1 MLVNPSIISLLFGS
15 LFICS
20 MLLYSAYYGIHI
32 LKRWDIRSGSE
43 LQLILERKTYLI
55 STIMNY
61 AFGFQLASLFL
72 FIFTADHLHNLF
84 IGAMCAAGTLNVNVY
99 GYPAIIMKTVNCLLA
114 GTWLIMNYTDNR
126 AFDYPLIKKKYF
138 LLLVI
143 TPLLGAEL
151 FLQSAYFSGLRAHV
165 ITSCCGSLFSI
176 GEESITSDIA
186 SLSGLFTKVAFYLS
200 MVLTFVSGMYFYK
213 KRNTAGYAFAFMST
227 VTFVVSI
234 SSLISFISPYFYELP
249 THHCPFC
256 ILQREYGYAGYA
268 LYITLLGGAI
278 SGLGV
283 GAIMPFRDIQSLSKT
298 VPGIQRKLT
307 VTALIS
313 YFLFTGIVT
322 YQIVFSNLTMKGY

>member
-1 MLVNPSIISLLFGS
+1 MIFHPAIIALSIGSVLVSFLL
-15 LFICS
+15 I
-20 MLLYSAYYGIHI
+20 YSAYYGIHI
-32 LKRWDIRSGSE
+32 LKRWDIKSGSE

-72 FIFTADHLHNLF
+72 FIFTADHLHSLF
-84 IGAMCAAGTLNVNVY
+84 IGAMCAAGTLNVNEY
-99 GYPAIIMKTVNCLLA
+99 GYPAVFMKVVNCLLA
-114 GTWLIMNYTDNR
+114 GTWLVMNYTDNR
-126 AFDYPLIKKKYF
+126 AVDYPLIKKKYL

-186 SLSGLFTKVAFYLS
+186 SLSGFSTMTAFYLS
-200 MVLTFVSGMYFYK
+200 MVLTFVSGMYFYW
-213 KRNTAGYAFAFMST
+213 KRNVAGYAFAFMST
-227 VTFVVSI
+227 VTFVVSTV
-234 SSLISFISPYFYELP
+234 SLISFISPYFYELP

-283 GAIMPFRDIQSLSKT
+283 GAIMPFRGIQSLSKT
-298 VPGIQRKLT
+298 VPAVQKKLT
-307 VTALIS
+307 ITALIS

>member
-1 MLVNPSIISLLFGS
+1 MIFHPAIIALSIGSVLVSFLL
-15 LFICS
+15 I
-20 MLLYSAYYGIHI
+20 YSAYYGIHI
-32 LKRWDIRSGSE
+32 LKRWDIKSGSE

-72 FIFTADHLHNLF
+72 FIFTADHLHSLF
-84 IGAMCAAGTLNVNVY
+84 IGAMCAAGTLNVNEY
-99 GYPAIIMKTVNCLLA
+99 GYPAVFMKVVNCLLA
-114 GTWLIMNYTDNR
+114 GTWLVMNYTDNR
-126 AFDYPLIKKKYF
+126 AVDYPLIKKKYL

-186 SLSGLFTKVAFYLS
+186 SLSGFSTMTAFYLS
-200 MVLTFVSGMYFYK
+200 MVLTFVSGMYFYW
-213 KRNTAGYAFAFMST
+213 KRNVAGYAFAFMST
-227 VTFVVSI
+227 VTFVVSTV
-234 SSLISFISPYFYELP
+234 SLISFISPYFYELP

-283 GAIMPFRDIQSLSKT
+283 GAIMPFRNIRSLSKT
-298 VPGIQRKLT
+298 VPEIQRKLT
-307 VTALIS
+307 FAALIS
-313 YFLFTGIVT
+313 YLLFTGIVT
-322 YQIVFSNLTMKGY
+322 YQILFSNLTMKGY

>member
-1 MLVNPSIISLLFGS
+1 MIFHPAIIA
-15 LFICS
+15 LFIGS
-20 MLLYSAYYGIHI
+20 VLVSFLLIYSAYYSIHI

-72 FIFTADHLHNLF
+72 FIFTADHLHTLF
-84 IGAMCAAGTLNVNVY
+84 IGAMCAAGTLNVNEY
-99 GYPAIIMKTVNCLLA
+99 GYPAVFMKVVNCLLA
-114 GTWLIMNYTDNR
+114 GIWLIMNYTDNR
-126 AFDYPLIKKKYF
+126 AFDYPLIKKKYS

-165 ITSCCGSLFSI
+165 ITSCCGSLFSK

-186 SLSGLFTKVAFYLS
+186 SLSGLSTKVAFYMS
-200 MVLTFVSGMYFYK
+200 MVLTFVSGMYFYR
-213 KRNTAGYAFAFMST
+213 KRSIAGYAFAFMST

-234 SSLISFISPYFYELP
+234 GSLISFISPYFYELP

-268 LYITLLGGAI
+268 LYVTLLGGAI

-283 GAIMPFRDIQSLSKT
+283 GAIMPFGGIQSLSQVIPAVQK
-298 VPGIQRKLT
+298 KLT
-307 VTALIS
+307 ITALIS

-322 YQIVFSNLTMKGY
+322 YQILFSNLTMKGY

>member
-1 MLVNPSIISLLFGS
+1 MIFHPAIIA
-15 LFICS
+15 LFIGS
-20 MLLYSAYYGIHI
+20 VLVSFLLIYSAYYGIHI
-32 LKRWDIRSGSE
+32 LKRWDIKSGSE

-72 FIFTADHLHNLF
+72 FIFTADHLHSLF
-84 IGAMCAAGTLNVNVY
+84 IGAMCAAGTLNVNEY
-99 GYPAIIMKTVNCLLA
+99 GYPAVFMKVVNCLLA
-114 GTWLIMNYTDNR
+114 GTWLVMNYTDNR
-126 AFDYPLIKKKYF
+126 AVDYPLIKKKYL

-186 SLSGLFTKVAFYLS
+186 SLSGFSTMTAFYLS
-200 MVLTFVSGMYFYK
+200 MVLTFVSGMYFYW
-213 KRNTAGYAFAFMST
+213 KRNVAGYAFAFMST
-227 VTFVVSI
+227 VTFVVSTV
-234 SSLISFISPYFYELP
+234 SLISFISPYFYELP

-283 GAIMPFRDIQSLSKT
+283 GAIMPFRNIRSLSKT
-298 VPGIQRKLT
+298 VPEIQGKLT

-313 YFLFTGIVT
+313 YLLFTGIVT
-322 YQIVFSNLTMKGY
+322 YQILFSNLTMKGY